1 MVPSAL
7 QHKTFNHYYPFSP
20 IIDQHIL
27 TAQALRR
34 KAWTYQTECLG
45 KTFLPELE
53 EERIVI
59 GCLAVNGILRF
70 ARRRQWVGSL
80 HSFTIYLRRWI
91 IPEHTTDIGKPFPYF
106 AAELMIHSTLF
117 GWSPR
122 PGNRSAAVSSCE
134 SAGLST
140 SGMKVL
146 NL

>member
-59 GCLAVNGILRF
+59 GCLAVNVIF
-70 ARRRQWVGSL
+70 TAVRQ
-80 HSFTIYLRRWI
+80 TA
-91 IPEHTTDIGKPFPYF
+91 P
-106 AAELMIHSTLF
+106 M
-117 GWSPR
+117 GW
-122 PGNRSAAVSSCE
+122 
-134 SAGLST
+134 
-140 SGMKVL
+140 
-146 NL
+146 